1 MLCFLLI
8 QCLLFWLRVSCSAV
22 TLSTSVFETIFISS
36 TFLRN
41 FVTASTLT
49 GTSIPLSFTLEHLW
63 VSHWNTF
70 EFHIGTPL
78 SFTLNSKVF
87 QCETQR
93 CSDVKLKGVPMW
105 NSKVFQCETQRCS
118 NVKLKGI
125 DVPVNVEAVTK
136 LRRKVALEH
145 LWVSHWNTF
154 EFHIGTPLRFTFI
167 SVYLPS
173 AHSTIIMLLFVLK
186 KCLNVMLVYFS
197 LIITA

>member
-78 SFTLNSKVF
+78 SFTS
-87 QCETQR
+87 
-93 CSDVKLKGVPMW
+93 
-105 NSKVFQCETQRCS
+105 
-118 NVKLKGI
+118 
-125 DVPVNVEAVTK
+125 
-136 LRRKVALEH
+136 EH

-154 EFHIGTPLRFTFI
+154 EFHIGTPLSFTSEHLWVSHWNTFEFHIGTPLSFTSEHLCVSHSSQFI
-167 SVYLPS
+167 F
-173 AHSTIIMLLFVLK
+173 LLL
-186 KCLNVMLVYFS
+186 
-197 LIITA
+197 TAP